1 MTAEGWEGKSLR
13 HHVEAAH
20 GLAQDAHTIAQGIEE
35 KLDALLGAIERVGA
49 GQADILAVLDLVQR
63 RLRLPIDPKSALPE
77 QAATTADPKRSDAQE
92 IERGSLFAKVKRIK
106 SEIGAWRHFM
116 SEVATVRAALREW
129 RTLDEGAERRHD

>member
-106 SEIGAWRHFM
+106 SESKRDAFPLCC
-116 SEVATVRAALREW
+116 ET
-129 RTLDEGAERRHD
+129 